1 MVYSKQWNPNLPLPE
16 PVCMVTPSRT
26 GDVIVTVNRTT
37 RRRRLYW
44 TLGNLLAIA
53 GLYLLLYVGGV
64 YSEIAYHRM
73 AARGDSDIAAPQV
86 LMGGGAGQA
95 DLSVRAP
102 VALPSTAPAAL
113 PAFEAPALAGQSE
126 VQTGVTAPEVHPA
139 LVERIVIPSIKVD
152 SKVIEVG
159 WEVVEQNGQQ
169 VAVWQVAEYAVGQH
183 RGSANPGEGG
193 NIVLAGHVGGF
204 GKVFRDLFYVR
215 PGEPVV
221 LYSEGRQ
228 FLYTVKER
236 LVVDEEGVSPEQRAE
251 NARLIAPTDY
261 EVVTL
266 VTCWPL
272 TGPQKYTQRVI
283 IRAVPYAAV
292 PPPVGDVAHQTA
304 R

>member
-1 MVYSKQWNPNLPLPE
+1 
-16 PVCMVTPSRT
+16 MVTPSRT
-26 GDVIVTVNRTT
+26 GDVIVSVNRTT

-44 TLGNLLAIA
+44 TLGNLLAVA
-53 GLYLLLYVGGV
+53 GVYLLFYVGGV

-73 AARGDSDIAAPQV
+73 AARGDTDIAAPRV
-86 LMGGGAGQA
+86 LMGGAAGQA
-95 DLSVRAP
+95 DVGVVGTPAVTPPAS
-102 VALPSTAPAAL
+102 PAAL
-113 PAFEAPALAGQSE
+113 PVFEAPAPGGESAAQPLPGAAEARPS
-126 VQTGVTAPEVHPA
+126 

-159 WEVVEQNGQQ
+159 WEVIEQDGQQ

-193 NIVLAGHVGGF
+193 NIVLAGHVGGY

-236 LVVDEEGVSPEQRAE
+236 LVVTEEGVSPEQRAE

-283 IRAVPYAAV
+283 IRAVPYAAEA
-292 PPPVGDVAHQTA
+292 PPVGDVAHQTP